1 MFGVALGTKLL
12 RVRDPDEGLQFLL
25 NCVKHYQNDVDKE
38 DKLKSIVRAFVGKD
52 KPVMLLKDP
61 ASHRPLI
68 DISTMGL
75 WLKGAVITL
84 NMRVRLPPIDSKD
97 EDADT
102 KILDCT
108 CEFGAHAPPLH
119 DAIMMVPPGL
129 GDAESAEFM
138 GIFQTCDTESVV
150 GHKLQE
156 GYRTVQLTRIEV
168 EGSQQDR
175 LIMYDVVKNRNDDTL
190 LQFEP
195 ELNLRQTTIPQIEPN
210 KMYKRVLTLRAY
222 IILDVSNAK
231 LIDEL
236 AGAPPTQ
243 FDPSDDYDDL

>member
-52 KPVMLLKDP
+52 KPLMLLKDP

-108 CEFGAHAPPLH
+108 CEFGAHA
-119 DAIMMVPPGL
+119 
-129 GDAESAEFM
+129 
-138 GIFQTCDTESVV
+138 
-150 GHKLQE
+150 
-156 GYRTVQLTRIEV
+156 TVQLTRIEV